1 MQKCMY
7 KNYSYFSMT
16 EKHKNP
22 TNVPIL
28 KKFHRVVN
36 AQLAFENASKPTF
49 FSSRYQNKNP
59 SSYGV
64 AHAHDF
70 FCVDERGQHAGKR

>member
-28 KKFHRVVN
+28 KKFHRVEH
-36 AQLAFENASKPTF
+36 AQLGFENASKPTF
-49 FSSRYQNKNP
+49 FLQLPK
-59 SSYGV
+59 
-64 AHAHDF
+64 
-70 FCVDERGQHAGKR
+70 